1 MQEIPEILRAYIAQ
15 NILFAPDGF
24 VYGDDDSFLENG
36 ILDSTGVVE
45 MVAFIEDRF
54 KISVEDAEIT
64 PQNFDSIAN
73 LTAYING
80 KLNHNIERP

>member
-1 MQEIPEILRAYIAQ
+1 MMQAIQQALRDYIAK

-24 VYGDDDSFLENG
+24 SYGDDDSFIENG

-45 MVAFIEDRF
+45 VVAFIEDHF

-64 PQNFDSIAN
+64 PQNFDSISS
-73 LTAYING
+73 LTAYISG
-80 KLNHNIERP
+80 KLNHKN

>member
-1 MQEIPEILRAYIAQ
+1 MQAIQETLRDYIAQ

-24 VYGDDDSFLENG
+24 AYNDDDSFLENG

-45 MVAFIEDRF
+45 MVAFIEDHF
-54 KISVEDAEIT
+54 KISVEDSEIT

-73 LTAYING
+73 LTAYVSG
-80 KLNHNIERP
+80 KLNHKPG

>member
-1 MQEIPEILRAYIAQ
+1 MQDIPVTLRDYIAK

-24 VYGDDDSFLENG
+24 AYSDDDSFIENG

-45 MVAFIEDRF
+45 VVSFIEDHF
-54 KISVEDAEIT
+54 KISVEDVEIT

-73 LTAYING
+73 LAAYISG
-80 KLNHNIERP
+80 KLNHKR

>member
-1 MQEIPEILRAYIAQ
+1 MQDIPVILRDYIAK

-24 VYGDDDSFLENG
+24 AYSDEDSFIENG

-45 MVAFIEDRF
+45 MVSFIEDHF
-54 KISVEDAEIT
+54 KISVQDAEIT

-73 LTAYING
+73 LTAYISG
-80 KLNHNIERP
+80 KLNHKR

>member
-1 MQEIPEILRAYIAQ
+1 MQEIQEALRAYIAQ
-15 NILFAPDGF
+15 NILFTPDGF
-24 VYGDDDSFLENG
+24 AYSDEDSFLENG

-64 PQNFDSIAN
+64 PQNFDSISN
-73 LTAYING
+73 LAAYVSG
-80 KLNHNIERP
+80 KLNHKH

>member
-1 MQEIPEILRAYIAQ
+1 MQEIQQILREYIAQ

-24 VYGDDDSFLENG
+24 AYNDDDSFLENG

-64 PQNFDSIAN
+64 PQNFDSISN
-73 LTAYING
+73 LAAYVSG
-80 KLNHNIERP
+80 KLNHKH

>member
-1 MQEIPEILRAYIAQ
+1 MQAIQESLRNYIAQ

-24 VYGDDDSFLENG
+24 ACNDDDSFLENS

-45 MVAFIEDRF
+45 LVAFIEDHF

-64 PQNFDSIAN
+64 PQNFDSISS
-73 LTAYING
+73 LTAYISG
-80 KLNHNIERP
+80 KLNHKR

>member
-1 MQEIPEILRAYIAQ
+1 MQEIQETLRDYIAQ
-15 NILFAPDGF
+15 NILFAPEGF
-24 VYGDDDSFLENG
+24 AYNDDDSFLENG

-64 PQNFDSIAN
+64 PQNFDSISN
-73 LTAYING
+73 LAAYVSG
-80 KLNHNIERP
+80 KLNHKH